1 MKELQYAMALRPGQP
16 VQTSSETKFLI
27 GEYDLLDYVSDF
39 VDYSPTTGLVD
50 FSHKSIRQFLTDPG
64 TRASYFKDW
73 EPRTYLTGACL
84 QYLSDDKVWIEQPL
98 DPEEAKDHLKQRDE
112 RFPFADYADRLWAHH
127 AQGDPESSLRDTI
140 LSFLKKGPHIT
151 NVEWFQYVDVH
162 KGYGHTYVVPRY
174 MGLYYPNSTPAFY
187 ELCMAAFHNLRE
199 ILRTLKEKG
208 YNVNNFDEMGCTV
221 LHVAAY
227 RGHAEV
233 INTLVDLWGKEE
245 MAALVNIP
253 DSRRATALH
262 YACDESFERV
272 AEMLLDMSANSDGS
286 TLDNGENA

>member
-1 MKELQYAMALRPGQP
+1 MALRPGQP

-127 AQGDPESSLRDTI
+127 AQGDPESSLHDTI
-140 LSFLKKGPHIT
+140 LSFLKRDPILPMSNGSSTSTYTKAMDTRMSCRAIWDYIIRTPH
-151 NVEWFQYVDVH
+151 Q
-162 KGYGHTYVVPRY
+162 R
-174 MGLYYPNSTPAFY
+174 STSS
-187 ELCMAAFHNLRE
+187 
-199 ILRTLKEKG
+199 
-208 YNVNNFDEMGCTV
+208 V
-221 LHVAAY
+221 
-227 RGHAEV
+227 
-233 INTLVDLWGKEE
+233 W
-245 MAALVNIP
+245 
-253 DSRRATALH
+253 RR
-262 YACDESFERV
+262 
-272 AEMLLDMSANSDGS
+272 S
-286 TLDNGENA
+286 TICARSSEH